1 MVDLDAMLDEMMDSY
16 DDTYNENSNDDFIEE
31 DVITEDV
38 DDIYTATLDLMLED
52 AMYEYS
58 KIDDYIVGEAG
69 DSVMMEAGSI
79 GDFIES
85 LIKKV
90 KDLVKSVTD
99 KIKGF
104 LSTKKVSNEIDEMEK
119 LVKENNN
126 IRNEKIQITDYD
138 KLNKL
143 SKETKSKLKKAKS
156 KDQVDSIMSG
166 YRSKRKGILAAVAV
180 TAITI
185 GGALAFLKTNHN
197 KKIDDLNK
205 SVDQME
211 KDLNTMA
218 KDEVP
223 VFKLKE
229 SNVADPVELVHYTAA
244 AMSEVT
250 KDEVKDAHNSVKDT
264 MVAVKRSVNYIDRM
278 TGVQNTAS
286 KAARERGFNRTKAKD
301 NKLME
306 KTSKANK
313 ENTKKA
319 IENVVKLS
327 EERYEKRK
335 EANDPAVKN
344 VSKKEYVKQDI
355 APIVDEM
362 KKRNSERN
370 RIKTPYDLN
379 PKSVNNELTK
389 RMNELQKI
397 ISKRDSTPTEKSRA
411 RRELDKLSKER
422 QDQIKEFHEILNNAV

>member
-1 MVDLDAMLDEMMDSY
+1 MVDLDAMLDEMMNSY
-16 DDTYNENSNDDFIEE
+16 DDTYNENSNDDLIEE

-69 DSVMMEAGSI
+69 DSVMMEAGSV

-104 LSTKKVSNEIDEMEK
+104 LTTKKVSNEIDEMEE
-119 LVKENNN
+119 LVKENN

-229 SNVADPVELVHYTAA
+229 ANVADPVELVHYTAA

-278 TGVQNTAS
+278 TGVQNTAP
-286 KAARERGFNRTKAKD
+286 KAARERGYNRTKAKD
-301 NKLME
+301 NKLIE
-306 KTSKANK
+306 KTKKENK

-362 KKRNSERN
+362 KKRNSAKN
-370 RIKTPYDLN
+370 PIKTPYDLN

-422 QDQIKEFHEILNNAV
+422 QNQIKEFHEILNNAV

>member
-1 MVDLDAMLDEMMDSY
+1 MVDLDAMLDEMMNSY

-229 SNVADPVELVHYTAA
+229 ANVAD
-244 AMSEVT
+244 
-250 KDEVKDAHNSVKDT
+250 
-264 MVAVKRSVNYIDRM
+264 
-278 TGVQNTAS
+278 
-286 KAARERGFNRTKAKD
+286 
-301 NKLME
+301 
-306 KTSKANK
+306 
-313 ENTKKA
+313 
-319 IENVVKLS
+319 
-327 EERYEKRK
+327 
-335 EANDPAVKN
+335 
-344 VSKKEYVKQDI
+344 
-355 APIVDEM
+355 
-362 KKRNSERN
+362 
-370 RIKTPYDLN
+370 
-379 PKSVNNELTK
+379 
-389 RMNELQKI
+389 
-397 ISKRDSTPTEKSRA
+397 
-411 RRELDKLSKER
+411 
-422 QDQIKEFHEILNNAV
+422 

>member
-1 MVDLDAMLDEMMDSY
+1 MVDLDAMLDEMMNSY

-69 DSVMMEAGSI
+69 DSVMMEAGSV

-104 LSTKKVSNEIDEMEK
+104 LTTKKVSNEIDEMEE
-119 LVKENNN
+119 LVKENN

-229 SNVADPVELVHYTAA
+229 ANVADPVELVHYTAA

-286 KAARERGFNRTKAKD
+286 KAARERGYNRTKSKD
-301 NKLME
+301 NKLIE
-306 KTSKANK
+306 KTKKENK

-362 KKRNSERN
+362 KKRNSAKN
-370 RIKTPYDLN
+370 PIKTPYDLN

-422 QDQIKEFHEILNNAV
+422 QNQIKEFHEILNNAV

>member
-1 MVDLDAMLDEMMDSY
+1 MVDLDAMLDEMMNSY
-16 DDTYNENSNDDFIEE
+16 DTYNENSNDDFIEE

-69 DSVMMEAGSI
+69 DSVMMEAGGV

-104 LSTKKVSNEIDEMEK
+104 LTTKKVSNEIDEMEE
-119 LVKENNN
+119 LVKENN

-229 SNVADPVELVHYTAA
+229 ANVADPVELVHYTAA

-286 KAARERGFNRTKAKD
+286 KAARERGYNRTKAKD
-301 NKLME
+301 NKLIE
-306 KTSKANK
+306 KTKKENK

-362 KKRNSERN
+362 KKRNSAKN
-370 RIKTPYDLN
+370 PIKTPYDLN

-422 QDQIKEFHEILNNAV
+422 QNQIKEFHEILNNAV

>member
-1 MVDLDAMLDEMMDSY
+1 MVDLDAMLDEMMNSY

-69 DSVMMEAGSI
+69 DSVMMEAGSV

-104 LSTKKVSNEIDEMEK
+104 LTTKKVSNEIDEMEE
-119 LVKENNN
+119 LVKENN

-229 SNVADPVELVHYTAA
+229 ANVADPVELVHYTAA

-278 TGVQNTAS
+278 TGVQNTAP
-286 KAARERGFNRTKAKD
+286 KAARERGYNRTKAKD
-301 NKLME
+301 NKLIE
-306 KTSKANK
+306 KTKKENK

-362 KKRNSERN
+362 KKRNSAKN
-370 RIKTPYDLN
+370 PIKTPYDLN

-422 QDQIKEFHEILNNAV
+422 QNQIKEFHEILNNAV

>member
-1 MVDLDAMLDEMMDSY
+1 MVDLDAMLDEMMNSY

-69 DSVMMEAGSI
+69 DSVMMEAGGV

-104 LSTKKVSNEIDEMEK
+104 LTTKKVSNEIDEMEE
-119 LVKENNN
+119 LVKENN

-229 SNVADPVELVHYTAA
+229 ANVADPVELVHYTAA

-286 KAARERGFNRTKAKD
+286 KAARERGYNRTKAKD
-301 NKLME
+301 NKLIE
-306 KTSKANK
+306 KTKKENK

-362 KKRNSERN
+362 KKRNSAKN
-370 RIKTPYDLN
+370 PIKTPYDLN

-422 QDQIKEFHEILNNAV
+422 QNQIKEFHEILNNAV